1 MNIGAA
7 AKASGLSA
15 KMIRYYESIG
25 LLRAANRSDNGYRHY
40 NAQDLH
46 QLAFIKR
53 SRDLGFSLEEVGK
66 LLALWQD
73 HDRASADVKSLALEH
88 VAELNRKIEELSGLR
103 DTLSEL
109 VQHCQGDH
117 RPDCPILKG
126 LAAGS
131 TVNKRDCCTVDKPS
145 GGIAPPH

>member
-1 MNIGAA
+1 MNIGSA

-25 LLRAANRSDNGYRHY
+25 LLHAANRSDNGYRHY
-40 NAQDLH
+40 SPQDLH

-53 SRDLGFSLEEVGK
+53 ARDLGFTLEEVGK

-73 HDRASADVKSLALEH
+73 RQRASSDVKALARQH
-88 VAELNRKIEELSGLR
+88 IDELNQKIVELSSLR
-103 DTLSEL
+103 DTLQDL
-109 VQHCQGDH
+109 VDTCQGDH

-126 LAAGS
+126 LESGS
-131 TVNKRDCCTVDKPS
+131 CC
-145 GGIAPPH
+145 A